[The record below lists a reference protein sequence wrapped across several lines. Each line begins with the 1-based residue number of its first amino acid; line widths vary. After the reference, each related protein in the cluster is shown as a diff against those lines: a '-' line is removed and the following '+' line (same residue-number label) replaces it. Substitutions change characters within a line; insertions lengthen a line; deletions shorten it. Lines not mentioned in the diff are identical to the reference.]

1 MACMDIDMSSVPDV
15 YYCELCIPRPVNPE
29 RAKALQQQFLEQREQ
44 SSDSESEYVTNSTG
58 KGEKEFRE
66 LEHTVYNAASA
77 ELTAVLLNT
86 SGLQELASLSAD
98 PPTLFTHDVNPNR
111 KGLFNDTPLVPGQFV
126 IEYLGRAVLRAD
138 LTSATSSYVFYYPKD
153 DVVIDAR
160 ASGNIARFVRRSCTP
175 NLEFREVL
183 SHGLRS
189 VAFFAT
195 AAVPSGTELTIP
207 FEYPVERARGCAC
220 KRPDCSVKSVI
231 SARRASRKSR
241 DQNGLSG
248 YLGVEQKPAKP
259 AKSSQPAQKVCLEIV
274 LAVCLYCTV
283 CLSVNSIGSPSAT
296 YSWRVLIC

>member
-1 MACMDIDMSSVPDV
+1 MISCDKCEVWQHMACMDIDMSAVPDV
-15 YYCELCIPRPVNPE
+15 YYCELCIPRPVHPE

-66 LEHTVYNAASA
+66 LEHTVYNAACA
-77 ELTAVLLNT
+77 ELAAVLLNT
-86 SGLQELASLSAD
+86 AGLTDLTTVSAN
-98 PPTLFTHDVNPNR
+98 PPILFTHDVNPNR
-111 KGLFNDTPLVPGQFV
+111 KGLFNDAPLAPGQFV
-126 IEYLGRAVLRAD
+126 IEYLGRAILRAD

-175 NLEFREVL
+175 NLEYREVL

-195 AAVPSGTELTIP
+195 SAVPAGSELTIP

-241 DQNGLSG
+241 DQTGLSG
-248 YLGVEQKPAKP
+248 YLGVEQKPAAKP
-259 AKSSQPAQKVCLEIV
+259 SKSSQPAQKVCKVILCV
-274 LAVCLYCTV
+274 
-283 CLSVNSIGSPSAT
+283 VNSGVPCQLDRKPVS
-296 YSWRVLIC
+296 